1 MKEDEEIVNYKVV
14 QQIDVYKN
22 TNSSLSKSVKKDQ
35 FIENEISN
43 ELTYRTVLSLLSDS
57 HEYHIIFPKQTT
69 YFEYFNNSK
78 VIVENLRKIIIKLK
92 SIKRILQLADI
103 DESEIL
109 TYILFYH
116 TTINLETSTEN
127 LVTYC
132 LNYDTLMN
140 IIECFHINYKDK
152 DIKVNKNSLKKI
164 IQMCNLTYDER
175 FRYMN
180 FYEVQEKT
188 IKSYKDTQHSDLPQ
202 INENVSISNKED
214 YSAQNEQNSP
224 GLNNENK
231 NAEINMNQ
239 NIIPQI
245 NEDKL
250 KKDNK
255 NENENELVKK
265 DAENDKKNEN
275 SPVIDENKTPKKNN
289 NSTSNVNKVK
299 NKSFKKVKKHSTHKK
314 TRSSVD
320 SKNVPKINNLE
331 LSKNINN
338 IDNENNKNPT
348 VANAQYENMN
358 KINNESIPTENN
370 NLGNNEN
377 NINESPQKLKNSS
390 KPNKSPNNSSSNLNS
405 DNNGNNENNKNG
417 DDKNLN
423 KIENSSSN
431 NNNNEDKK
439 EDKDKDKNKEKN
451 EDKDKNKNKKEEN
464 DSNINEKSNKEKE
477 NENLPS
483 SQNANKD
490 DNKPDI
496 QKNGKKSIKAKSQNK
511 IKLKNKIKNKV
522 LPQTPHKKKNNL
534 LKYNIYN
541 QKHKNYSELESN
553 VIEEPDKLG
562 QSYDIINTPKMKLN
576 NNDNN
581 NYNNN
586 NNNIDNNNNNNDN
599 DIYYYSIDNRLLEE
613 NKNDDDSNLN
623 LNKHLNNNKNKNK
636 DKNGAN
642 NKKANGAKTNGN
654 DDKNNLNGNE
664 NIDPNNNKEEK
675 MNKNNEDLNDDK
687 IEFLLDQDANSDKK
701 KLKNKTSPKKRGS
714 PKKKK
719 KNILLEI
726 IHGSPV
732 IYYGSPS
739 KRKSIGIGTEIGTEP
754 ETKAMYPY
762 NGYTKFN
769 TSSFAIETPEKKQLD
784 IINKKKDDYC
794 YYPFILRKT
803 PELQNKSIYLSGS
816 LPKLGNWD
824 PLRAIKLDEES
835 RNGEEFFSKYIEV
848 LRDEIPF
855 EYKFFYYDNGKINW
869 IGIPFENYLTFP
881 QFYESLRAL
890 TKSHISIIDLN
901 IRYVNNIDGINVWDN
916 RKNKLIELLL
926 NKKADIFF
934 FQEITRIQSDFI
946 DRYLSSI
953 YEFVGEYRDSTD
965 ASEKCSICV
974 NKLKYTIIH
983 HGQFWLSSTPDV
995 PGSNDFGNFFPR
1007 ICTWATLK
1015 QIEGISLLFMNV
1027 HLDHVNLE
1035 AHLPCVRVLIEEE
1048 LKIEQ
1053 RFKDIHFVFIAGCF
1067 YCEENAKEIKYIKD
1081 QGYTEIM
1088 YENTFHGFTG
1098 IANNH
1103 WDYMFWKEKDG
1114 DDIEFKEAHV
1124 LKKEGT
1130 IDESKNHY
1138 ISDHFPVYAEF
1149 FLNNIK

>member
-1 MKEDEEIVNYKVV
+1 MKQDEEIVNYKVV

-22 TNSSLSKSVKKDQ
+22 SNTSLSKSVKRDQ

-57 HEYHIIFPKQTT
+57 HEYNIIFPKQTT

-78 VIVENLRKIIIKLK
+78 VIVENLRKIIINLK

-140 IIECFHINYKDK
+140 IIECFHINYKNK

-164 IQMCNLTYDER
+164 IQMCNLSYDER

-188 IKSYKDTQHSDLPQ
+188 IKSYKDTQHSNLPQ
-202 INENVSISNKED
+202 INESTSIMNKED
-214 YSAQNEQNSP
+214 NSVQNEQNSP

-231 NAEINMNQ
+231 NGEINKNQ
-239 NIIPQI
+239 NNIPEV
-245 NEDKL
+245 NEDIL
-250 KKDNK
+250 KKIDK
-255 NENENELVKK
+255 NEKELINNDGENAKSNENGPL
-265 DAENDKKNEN
+265 
-275 SPVIDENKTPKKNN
+275 IDENKIPKKKNN
-289 NSTSNVNKVK
+289 SSANGNKVK
-299 NKSFKKVKKHSTHKK
+299 NKSFKKIKKHSIHKK
-314 TRSSVD
+314 TKSSVN
-320 SKNVPKINNLE
+320 SENVPKINNLE

-338 IDNENNKNPT
+338 EDNKDNKNSSL
-348 VANAQYENMN
+348 VNAQDENMN
-358 KINNESIPTENN
+358 KKNIENIPSENN

-377 NINESPQKLKNSS
+377 NVNESPQKLKNSS
-390 KPNKSPNNSSSNLNS
+390 KPNIHPKNNFSNLNN
-405 DNNGNNENNKNG
+405 DNNENG
-417 DDKNLN
+417 DDKTLS
-423 KIENSSSN
+423 KKDNSSSN
-431 NNNNEDKK
+431 NNNK
-439 EDKDKDKNKEKN
+439 EDKN
-451 EDKDKNKNKKEEN
+451 EDKDKNKDKNEDKDKDKNKKEEN
-464 DSNINEKSNKEKE
+464 DSNINENSNRDRE
-477 NENLPS
+477 NENPFLFRDENKVDKKINI
-483 SQNANKD
+483 QNS
-490 DNKPDI
+490 
-496 QKNGKKSIKAKSQNK
+496 GKKSIKDKAKSQNK
-511 IKLKNKIKNKV
+511 TKLRNKIKNKV
-522 LPQTPHKKKNNL
+522 FPQTPQKKKNNL

-541 QKHKNYSELESN
+541 HNHKNYSEFESN
-553 VIEEPDKLG
+553 DIEEQDKFG
-562 QSYDIINTPKMKLN
+562 QSYDITNTPKMKLN
-576 NNDNN
+576 NNGT
-581 NYNNN
+581 NNN
-586 NNNIDNNNNNNDN
+586 NNNSNNNDNNNNN
-599 DIYYYSIDNRLLEE
+599 DIFYYSFDNRREE
-613 NKNDDDSNLN
+613 NKNDDDSNLM
-623 LNKHLNNNKNKNK
+623 KDQNNNKYNNK
-636 DKNGAN
+636 DNNGTN
-642 NKKANGAKTNGN
+642 NKKENGAKTNDN
-654 DDKNNLNGNE
+654 EDKTNLNENE
-664 NIDPNNNKEEK
+664 NIDPNNKEEEK
-675 MNKNNEDLNDDK
+675 MNKKNENLNDDK
-687 IEFLLDQDANSDKK
+687 YEFLLDKDTNNDKK

-719 KNILLEI
+719 KSIILEI
-726 IHGSPV
+726 IHGNPV

-739 KRKSIGIGTEIGTEP
+739 KRKSIGIGTEIQTEP
-754 ETKAMYPY
+754 IPKAMYPF

-803 PELQNKSIYLSGS
+803 PELQNKTIFLSGS
-816 LPKLGNWD
+816 LPKLGSWD

-855 EYKFFYYDNGKINW
+855 EYKYFYYDNGKINW
-869 IGIPFENYLTFP
+869 IGVPFENYLTFP

-901 IRYVNNIDGINVWDN
+901 IRYINNIDGINVWDN

-983 HGQFWLSSTPDV
+983 HGQFWLSSTPNI

-1081 QGYTEIM
+1081 QGYTEVI
-1088 YENTFHGFTG
+1088 YENTYHGFTG

-1130 IDESKNHY
+1130 IDASKNHY

>member
-1 MKEDEEIVNYKVV
+1 
-14 QQIDVYKN
+14 
-22 TNSSLSKSVKKDQ
+22 
-35 FIENEISN
+35 
-43 ELTYRTVLSLLSDS
+43 
-57 HEYHIIFPKQTT
+57 
-69 YFEYFNNSK
+69 
-78 VIVENLRKIIIKLK
+78 
-92 SIKRILQLADI
+92 
-103 DESEIL
+103 
-109 TYILFYH
+109 
-116 TTINLETSTEN
+116 
-127 LVTYC
+127 
-132 LNYDTLMN
+132 
-140 IIECFHINYKDK
+140 
-152 DIKVNKNSLKKI
+152 
-164 IQMCNLTYDER
+164 MCNLSYDER

-188 IKSYKDTQHSDLPQ
+188 IKSYKDTKHSDLPQ
-202 INENVSISNKED
+202 INENASIMNKED
-214 YSAQNEQNSP
+214 NSVKNEQNSP
-224 GLNNENK
+224 GLSNENK
-231 NAEINMNQ
+231 NAEINKNQ
-239 NIIPQI
+239 NNIPEV
-245 NEDKL
+245 NEDILNKI
-250 KKDNK
+250 DK
-255 NENENELVKK
+255 NEKELINNDGEN
-265 DAENDKKNEN
+265 AKKNEN
-275 SPVIDENKTPKKNN
+275 SPLTDENKTPKKNN
-289 NSTSNVNKVK
+289 NSSVNGNKVK
-299 NKSFKKVKKHSTHKK
+299 NKSFKKIKKHSIHKK
-314 TRSSVD
+314 TKSSVD
-320 SKNVPKINNLE
+320 SENVPKINNLE
-331 LSKNINN
+331 LPKNINN
-338 IDNENNKNPT
+338 INNEDNKNSSP
-348 VANAQYENMN
+348 VNAQDENMN
-358 KINNESIPTENN
+358 KKNIENFPSENN

-377 NINESPQKLKNSS
+377 NANGSPQKLKNSS
-390 KPNKSPNNSSSNLNS
+390 KPNIHPKNNFSNLNN
-405 DNNGNNENNKNG
+405 DNNENG
-417 DDKNLN
+417 DDETLN
-423 KIENSSSN
+423 KKDNSSSN
-431 NNNNEDKK
+431 NNNMEDKN
-439 EDKDKDKNKEKN
+439 EDKDKDKNKDINEDKEINKDKN
-451 EDKDKNKNKKEEN
+451 EDKDKNKKEEK
-464 DSNINEKSNKEKE
+464 DSNINENSNRDKE
-477 NENLPS
+477 NENQFLP
-483 SQNANKD
+483 QDANKVD
-490 DNKPDI
+490 KKLNI
-496 QKNGKKSIKAKSQNK
+496 QKNGKKSIKDKAKSQNK
-511 IKLKNKIKNKV
+511 IKIRNKIKDKV
-522 LPQTPHKKKNNL
+522 LPQTPQKKKNNL

-541 QKHKNYSELESN
+541 HKHKNYSELESN
-553 VIEEPDKLG
+553 DIEEQDKFG
-562 QSYDIINTPKMKLN
+562 QSYDIINIPKIKLN
-576 NNDNN
+576 NNGT
-581 NYNNN
+581 NNN
-586 NNNIDNNNNNNDN
+586 NNNNNSISIDNKNNNN
-599 DIYYYSIDNRLLEE
+599 DIYYYSFDNRREE
-613 NKNDDDSNLN
+613 NKNDDDSNLIKDQN
-623 LNKHLNNNKNKNK
+623 NSKDNNKDNI
-636 DKNGAN
+636 GTN
-642 NKKANGAKTNGN
+642 NKKANGDKTNDN
-654 DDKNNLNGNE
+654 EDKNNLNGNE
-664 NIDPNNNKEEK
+664 NIDPNNSKEEK
-675 MNKNNEDLNDDK
+675 MNKKNGDLNDDK
-687 IEFLLDQDANSDKK
+687 YEFLLDKDTNNDKK
-701 KLKNKTSPKKRGS
+701 KLKNKASPKKRGS

-1130 IDESKNHY
+1130 KDESKNHY

>member
-22 TNSSLSKSVKKDQ
+22 TNTSLSKSVKKDQ

-57 HEYHIIFPKQTT
+57 HEYNIIFPKQTT

-78 VIVENLRKIIIKLK
+78 VIVENLRKIIINFK

-140 IIECFHINYKDK
+140 IIECFYINYKDK

-164 IQMCNLTYDER
+164 IQMCNLSYDER

-188 IKSYKDTQHSDLPQ
+188 IKSYKDTKHSDLPQ
-202 INENVSISNKED
+202 ISENTSISNKED
-214 YSAQNEQNSP
+214 NSAQNEQNSS

-239 NIIPQI
+239 NIIPEI
-245 NEDKL
+245 NEDIL
-250 KKDNK
+250 KKNNK
-255 NENENELVKK
+255 KENELVKN
-265 DAENDKKNEN
+265 DEENANKIEN
-275 SPVIDENKTPKKNN
+275 SPVIDENKTPTKNN
-289 NSTSNVNKVK
+289 SSGNGNKVK

-314 TRSSVD
+314 TKSSVD
-320 SKNVPKINNLE
+320 SANVPKINNLD

-338 IDNENNKNPT
+338 INNLDNENNKNSNVT
-348 VANAQYENMN
+348 NALEENTN
-358 KINNESIPTENN
+358 KKNIENNPSENN
-370 NLGNNEN
+370 NLGNNED

-390 KPNKSPNNSSSNLNS
+390 SKPNKIPINSSSNLNN
-405 DNNGNNENNKNG
+405 DNNDNNENNKNI

-423 KIENSSSN
+423 KIDNSSLN
-431 NNNNEDKK
+431 NNNNEDKNENK
-439 EDKDKDKNKEKN
+439 DKNKDKDKKEK
-451 EDKDKNKNKKEEN
+451 N
-464 DSNINEKSNKEKE
+464 DSNINENSNKDKE

-483 SQNANKD
+483 SQNENKVD
-490 DNKPDI
+490 SQPNS
-496 QKNGKKSIKAKSQNK
+496 QKSGKKSIKDKAKSQNK
-511 IKLKNKIKNKV
+511 IKIRNKIKDKV
-522 LPQTPHKKKNNL
+522 SPQTPFKKKNNL

-553 VIEEPDKLG
+553 GIEEQDRLG
-562 QSYDIINTPKMKLN
+562 QSFDIINTPKKKLN

-581 NYNNN
+581 NS
-586 NNNIDNNNNNNDN
+586 NNNDINDNNN
-599 DIYYYSIDNRLLEE
+599 DIYYYSIDNRLEE
-613 NKNDDDSNLN
+613 IKIDDDDSNLN
-623 LNKHLNNNKNKNK
+623 KHKNNNKNNNK

-642 NKKANGAKTNGN
+642 NEKENGAKTTDN

-675 MNKNNEDLNDDK
+675 NNKNEDLNDDRN
-687 IEFLLDQDANSDKK
+687 EFLLDKDANSDKK

-719 KNILLEI
+719 KSILLEI
-726 IHGSPV
+726 IHGNPV

-739 KRKSIGIGTEIGTEP
+739 KRKSIGIGTEIETEP
-754 ETKAMYPY
+754 ETKAMYPF

-769 TSSFAIETPEKKQLD
+769 TSSFAIETSEKKQLD

-803 PELQNKSIYLSGS
+803 PELQNKDIYLSGS

-855 EYKFFYYDNGKINW
+855 EYKYFYYDNGKINW

-983 HGQFWLSSTPDV
+983 HGQFWLSSTPNV

-1067 YCEENAKEIKYIKD
+1067 YCEENAKEIQYIKD
-1081 QGYTEIM
+1081 QGYTEVM

-1130 IDESKNHY
+1130 IDESRNHY

>member
-22 TNSSLSKSVKKDQ
+22 TNTSLSKSVKKDQ

-57 HEYHIIFPKQTT
+57 HEYNIIFPKQTT

-78 VIVENLRKIIIKLK
+78 VIVENLRKIIINLK

-140 IIECFHINYKDK
+140 IIEDFHINYKDK

-164 IQMCNLTYDER
+164 IQMCNLSYDER

-202 INENVSISNKED
+202 ISENTSISNRED
-214 YSAQNEQNSP
+214 NSAQNEQNSS
-224 GLNNENK
+224 GLNYENK
-231 NAEINMNQ
+231 KAEINMNQ
-239 NIIPQI
+239 NIIPEL
-245 NEDKL
+245 NEDIL
-250 KKDNK
+250 KKNNK
-255 NENENELVKK
+255 NENELVKN
-265 DAENDKKNEN
+265 DEENAKKKETN
-275 SPVIDENKTPKKNN
+275 PVIDENKTHTKNN
-289 NSTSNVNKVK
+289 SSGNGTKVK
-299 NKSFKKVKKHSTHKK
+299 NKSFKKVKKHNTHKK
-314 TRSSVD
+314 TKSSVD
-320 SKNVPKINNLE
+320 SANVPKINNLD

-338 IDNENNKNPT
+338 LDNENNKNPN
-348 VANAQYENMN
+348 VANVQDKNMN
-358 KINNESIPTENN
+358 KKNIENNPSENN
-370 NLGNNEN
+370 NLGNNEV
-377 NINESPQKLKNSS
+377 NINESTQKLKNSS
-390 KPNKSPNNSSSNLNS
+390 KPNKSPIDSSSNLNN
-405 DNNGNNENNKNG
+405 DNNDNNENYKNNKND

-423 KIENSSSN
+423 KIDNSSPN
-431 NNNNEDKK
+431 NNNNIDKNQDK
-439 EDKDKDKNKEKN
+439 DKNKDKDKNEK
-451 EDKDKNKNKKEEN
+451 N
-464 DSNINEKSNKEKE
+464 DSNINEISNKDKE

-483 SQNANKD
+483 SQNENENKVD
-490 DNKPDI
+490 SKPNS
-496 QKNGKKSIKAKSQNK
+496 QKSGKKSIKDKAKSQNK
-511 IKLKNKIKNKV
+511 IKIRNKIKDKV
-522 LPQTPHKKKNNL
+522 SPQTPLKKKNNL

-553 VIEEPDKLG
+553 GIEEQDKLG
-562 QSYDIINTPKMKLN
+562 QSYDIINTHKMKLN
-576 NNDNN
+576 NNDNS
-581 NYNNN
+581 NNN
-586 NNNIDNNNNNNDN
+586 ETNDNNNDN
-599 DIYYYSIDNRLLEE
+599 DIYYYSIDNRLEE
-613 NKNDDDSNLN
+613 NKNDDDDNSN
-623 LNKHLNNNKNKNK
+623 LNKHQNNNKNNNK

-642 NKKANGAKTNGN
+642 NEKANGAKATDN

-664 NIDPNNNKEEK
+664 NIDPNNNKEGK
-675 MNKNNEDLNDDK
+675 NNKNEDLNDDRN
-687 IEFLLDQDANSDKK
+687 EFLLDKDANSDKK

-719 KNILLEI
+719 KSILLEI
-726 IHGSPV
+726 IHGNPV

-739 KRKSIGIGTEIGTEP
+739 KRKSIGIGTEIETEP
-754 ETKAMYPY
+754 ETKAMYPF
-762 NGYTKFN
+762 NGYTKFK

-803 PELQNKSIYLSGS
+803 PELQNKDIYLSGS

-824 PLRAIKLDEES
+824 PLRAIKLDEEN

-855 EYKFFYYDNGKINW
+855 EYKYFYYDNGKINW

-983 HGQFWLSSTPDV
+983 HGQFWLSSTPNV

-1081 QGYTEIM
+1081 QGYTEVM

-1130 IDESKNHY
+1130 IDESRNHY